1 MSTIYNLFN
10 KDEEMPMKTDRM
22 MSIII
27 VLLERKRVSAQELA
41 DMFEVSLRTIY
52 RDIDAIDLAGIP
64 IRTIPGVGGGI
75 EIMPNYKLNHNVFST
90 SDLSTILT
98 GLSSVSDMTSNDTL
112 TNVLTKVKSL
122 IPPEKE
128 KDIVLKTQHVHI
140 DLSSWFGNRN
150 VQSYLEIIKE
160 AIESQKLLTFTYYDR
175 FGNSTQRTVEP
186 YQLVLKGNRWYWH
199 GYCLEREDYR
209 IFRLSRLSDL
219 KMTPTSFERREY
231 SQVRLDVSTVVD
243 SPNET
248 VALRVQRSL
257 MDRVMEYCSFYAFT
271 AIDDTYYLVDFPF
284 MENDYYYNIL
294 LSFGDKSECLAPKHV
309 RQELRT
315 RIQRVADLYK

>member
-1 MSTIYNLFN
+1 
-10 KDEEMPMKTDRM
+10 MKTDRM

-27 VLLERKRVSAQELA
+27 VLLERKRTSAQDLA

-90 SDLSTILT
+90 SDLSTILS
-98 GLSSVSDMTSNDTL
+98 GLSSVSDMTAKDTL

-122 IPPEKE
+122 IPPDKE
-128 KDIVLKTQHVHI
+128 QDIVLQTQHVHI

-150 VQSYLEIIKE
+150 VQSYLEMIKE
-160 AIESQKLLTFTYYDR
+160 AIESQKLLTFTYHDR
-175 FGNSTQRTVEP
+175 FGNGSQRTVEP

-199 GYCLEREDYR
+199 GYCLDRKDYR
-209 IFRLSRLSDL
+209 VFRLSRLSDL
-219 KMTPTSFERREY
+219 RMTTLSFDRRDY
-231 SQVRLDVSTVVD
+231 SQERLDVSTVVD
-243 SPNET
+243 GPNET
-248 VALRVQRSL
+248 VTLRVQQSL
-257 MDRVMEYCSFYAFT
+257 MDRVMDYCSFDAFT
-271 AIDDTYYLVDFPF
+271 QIDDAYYRVEFPF

-294 LSFGDKSECLAPKHV
+294 LSFGDKSECLAPAHV
-309 RQELRT
+309 RQELKA

>member
-1 MSTIYNLFN
+1 
-10 KDEEMPMKTDRM
+10 MKTDRM

-27 VLLERKRVSAQELA
+27 VLLERKRTSAQDLA

-98 GLSSVSDMTSNDTL
+98 GLSSVSDMTAKDTL

-122 IPPEKE
+122 IPPDKE
-128 KDIVLKTQHVHI
+128 QDIILQTQHIHI

-150 VQSYLEIIKE
+150 VQSYLEMIKE
-160 AIESQKLLTFTYYDR
+160 AIELQKLLTFTYHDR

-199 GYCLEREDYR
+199 GYCLGRKDYR
-209 IFRLSRLSDL
+209 VFRLSRLSDL
-219 KMTPTSFERREY
+219 RMTSMSFVRRDY
-231 SQVRLDVSTVVD
+231 SQERLDVSTVVD

-248 VALRVQRSL
+248 VTLRIQQSL
-257 MDRVMEYCSFYAFT
+257 MDRVMDYCSFEAFT
-271 AIDDTYYLVDFPF
+271 EIDDSYYRVEFPF

-294 LSFGDKSECLAPKHV
+294 LSFGDKSECLEPAHV
-309 RQELRT
+309 RQELKA